1 MKKLFVILL
10 AVIILLG
17 SAAVVVNSVANS
29 QYWSGS
35 HLQDFTFELEEYAD
49 LIANGNSSLSETTA
63 AVHEC
68 NESAVPVGDD
78 LSPFFDACND
88 LIFSYFRDV
97 YSVDVSEKL
106 SALRV
111 FESTYPE
118 EVSQMVGGSYSS
130 DFPERLFMNS
140 ALPES
145 CVSEIGEGK
154 TPDMTSN
161 VFSVKMLRTV
171 YIHEVIHYLG
181 FNSGLGF
188 EHFTEALAECL
199 NKKVMLHGGINYE
212 SITGYAAIQGFAS
225 QIVDCDPEL
234 VKKVLTEEDFNM
246 SEYFNN
252 KLGDKSGTNYAEYY
266 DSLIGLIQKGGS
278 RDLNKLTYYTQYLT
292 YEYCKSVNSDAGEII
307 KETNENPVSLFEVK
321 WLLGIY

>member
-1 MKKLFVILL
+1 MKKVFVTLL
-10 AVIILLG
+10 AVIILLC
-17 SAAVVVNSVANS
+17 SMAVVVNSVANS
-29 QYWSGS
+29 QYWSSS
-35 HLQDFTFELEEYAD
+35 HLQDFTLELGEYAD
-49 LIANGNSSLSETTA
+49 LIANGDSSLSEIEAT
-63 AVHEC
+63 VHEC
-68 NESAVPVGDD
+68 NESAEPVSDD
-78 LSPFFDACND
+78 LSLFFDACNE
-88 LIFSYFRDV
+88 LIFSYFQDI

-106 SALRV
+106 NALRV

-118 EVSQMVGGSYSS
+118 EVSQMVGGPYSS

-140 ALPES
+140 ALLES

-154 TPDMTSN
+154 TPDVTSN

-181 FNSGLGF
+181 FNRGLGF
-188 EHFTEALAECL
+188 ERFTEALAECL
-199 NKKVMLHGGINYE
+199 NEKVTLHGGIKYE
-212 SITGYAAIQGFAS
+212 SITGYAAIQGYAS

-266 DSLIGLIQKGGS
+266 DCLIGLIQKGGS

-292 YEYCKSVNSDAGEII
+292 YEYCKTSNSGARNIL
-307 KETNENPVSLFEVK
+307 KEANENSVSLFEVK